1 MVSSRGRLK
10 VKFEHFCVSD
20 SGYLCFQSPGDAE
33 MVSIN
38 QLTQRQSSVLGSVT
52 VTVIVV
58 S

>member
-38 QLTQRQSSVLGSVT
+38 QLTQSSVLGSVT
-52 VTVIVV
+52 VTVIVIV